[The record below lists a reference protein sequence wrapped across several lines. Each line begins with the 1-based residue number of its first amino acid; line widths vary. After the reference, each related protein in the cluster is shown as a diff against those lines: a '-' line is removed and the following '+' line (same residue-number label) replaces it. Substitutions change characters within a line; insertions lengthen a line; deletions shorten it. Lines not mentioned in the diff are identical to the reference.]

1 MAFFK
6 YLFYKFYK
14 FQLRVGSFIFPEI
27 DAIGMILFS
36 TSMYL
41 FGVMFT
47 CCFLFPNIKLPD
59 RDVFVPGILVFSL
72 GFYIVLYCIFIRKR
86 KYKKIL
92 KECEVLYKNSSS
104 IWAILYF
111 TLSFIFLFFPI
122 FLFCARSNA
131 WI

>member
-59 RDVFVPGILVFSL
+59 KDVFVPGILVFSL

-92 KECEVLYKNSSS
+92 KECEPCTKTRPLYGRYCIS
-104 IWAILYF
+104 
-111 TLSFIFLFFPI
+111 
-122 FLFCARSNA
+122 R
-131 WI
+131 